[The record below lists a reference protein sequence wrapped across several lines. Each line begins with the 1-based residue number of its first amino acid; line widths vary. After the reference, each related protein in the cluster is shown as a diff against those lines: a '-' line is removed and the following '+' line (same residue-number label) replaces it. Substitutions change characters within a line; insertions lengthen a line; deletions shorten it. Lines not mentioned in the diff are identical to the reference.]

1 MILFIFWRITYDRYH
16 FDSIDFTFNNI
27 EFLYSKGLE
36 EKNFVK
42 ELYID
47 EKVSV
52 VLYVITIAITI
63 GLLTVYFILS
73 KGEPYSWLPL
83 VILLVEDWILLFVM
97 CITATTCVY
106 LEDKTLIKKNIF
118 FSKKILLNKETK
130 IIEKTFKRII
140 KSGGKSISISSRYL
154 SGGIRTFIHKI
165 KIIINE

>member
-1 MILFIFWRITYDRYH
+1 MIDIILIVLILLSIILSFFIVKAWKKKY
-16 FDSIDFTFNNI
+16 
-27 EFLYSKGLE
+27 
-36 EKNFVK
+36 FVK

-47 EKVSV
+47 EGVSV
-52 VLYVITIAITI
+52 GVYVITIAITI

-130 IIEKTFKRII
+130 IIENAAKRII
-140 KSGGKSISISSRYL
+140 KSGGKSISFSSRYL
-154 SGGIRTFIHKI
+154 SGNIRTFVNNI

>member
-1 MILFIFWRITYDRYH
+1 MIDIILIVLILLSIILSFFIVKAWKKKY
-16 FDSIDFTFNNI
+16 
-27 EFLYSKGLE
+27 
-36 EKNFVK
+36 FVK
-42 ELYID
+42 ELYVD
-47 EKVSV
+47 EGVSV
-52 VLYVITIAITI
+52 ALYVITIAITI

-83 VILLVEDWILLFVM
+83 VILLIEDWILLFAM

-118 FSKKILLNKETK
+118 FSKKILLDKETK

-140 KSGGKSISISSRYL
+140 KSSGKSIYFSSIYL
-154 SGGIRTFIHKI
+154 SGGIRIFVNNI

>member
-1 MILFIFWRITYDRYH
+1 MIDIILIVLILLSIILSFFIVKAWKKKY
-16 FDSIDFTFNNI
+16 
-27 EFLYSKGLE
+27 
-36 EKNFVK
+36 FVK

-52 VLYVITIAITI
+52 GVYGFTIAFTI

-83 VILLVEDWILLFVM
+83 VILLIEDWILLFAM

-106 LEDKTLIKKNIF
+106 LEGKTLIKKNIF

-140 KSGGKSISISSRYL
+140 KSGGKSISFSSRYL
-154 SGGIRTFIHKI
+154 SGNIRTFVNNI

>member
-1 MILFIFWRITYDRYH
+1 MIDIILIVLILLSIILSFFIVKAWKKKY
-16 FDSIDFTFNNI
+16 
-27 EFLYSKGLE
+27 
-36 EKNFVK
+36 FVK

-47 EKVSV
+47 EGVSV
-52 VLYVITIAITI
+52 ALYVITIAITI

-73 KGEPYSWLPL
+73 KGEPYSGLPL

-106 LEDKTLIKKNIF
+106 IEDKTLIKKNIF

-140 KSGGKSISISSRYL
+140 KSGGKSISFSSRYL
-154 SGGIRTFIHKI
+154 SGGINTFVNKI

>member
-1 MILFIFWRITYDRYH
+1 MIDIILIVLILLSIILSFFIVKAWKKKY
-16 FDSIDFTFNNI
+16 
-27 EFLYSKGLE
+27 
-36 EKNFVK
+36 FVK

-47 EKVSV
+47 EGVSV
-52 VLYVITIAITI
+52 ALYVITIAITI

-83 VILLVEDWILLFVM
+83 VILLIEDWILLFAM

-106 LEDKTLIKKNIF
+106 LEGKTLIKKNIF

-140 KSGGKSISISSRYL
+140 KSGGKSISFSSRYL
-154 SGGIRTFIHKI
+154 SGNIRTFVNNI